1 MLPLTMNCPSCDR
14 LMELTPSFRNQCRR
28 VWRCGRPCR
37 KSINFLHNN
46 FFGDMKICL
55 NVRIR
60 ALLLIIMDLDEAQIL
75 AMTGM
80 AKTSSIKLKDLFMIK
95 VRDEYCNDIQR
106 VGGPGHIIQIDET
119 VVCRGRIIQSP
130 TTFHDPALGPS

>member
-1 MLPLTMNCPSCDR
+1 
-14 LMELTPSFRNQCRR
+14 
-28 VWRCGRPCR
+28 
-37 KSINFLHNN
+37 
-46 FFGDMKICL
+46 MKICL

-106 VGGPGHIIQIDET
+106 VGGPGT
-119 VVCRGRIIQSP
+119 NNNS
-130 TTFHDPALGPS
+130 